1 MTHAARPAVERV
13 HPPKGPYLVVNAVMR
28 WLLADAGRAKRVGE
42 HLLLLHL
49 TGRRSGRE
57 ITVPVAYR
65 TTEGGPLLVLTNSVW
80 RLNLRAASEVELTW
94 HGRRRPAT
102 ARLVEDPDEVAE
114 VYGAL
119 IAATDPRKAGRRMG
133 IRINVRRAPTHEELA
148 EAARREG
155 LSLVYLSPAL
165 VSA

>member
-1 MTHAARPAVERV
+1 M
-13 HPPKGPYLVVNAVMR
+13 VVNTVMR
-28 WLLADAGRAKRVGE
+28 WRLSDARRARRLGE

-57 ITVPVAYR
+57 VTVPVAYR
-65 TTEGGPLLVLTNSVW
+65 TTEDGALLVLTNSVW
-80 RLNLRAASEVELTW
+80 RLNLRAASEVEITLR
-94 HGRRRPAT
+94 GERRPAT

-114 VYGAL
+114 VYRAL

-133 IRINVRRAPTHEELA
+133 IRINVGRVPTLDELA

-155 LSLVYLSPAL
+155 LSLVYLTPVRVA
-165 VSA
+165 A